1 MRASAQL
8 SHAGWKAGGDC
19 AKLKYRRF
27 AELAARSAVDR
38 PASQGPDHAA
48 IRDVH
53 CERPDLLK
61 RGRRGISTEVEL
73 KLAASAAD
81 LPELKRA
88 LVEMAPT
95 SAGSHSRLISTYY
108 DTPDLALKRRGLSL
122 RVREQS
128 GRFIQTVKSG
138 DLAGGDFLTRGEWED
153 ELAESCPD
161 PAAAQSGEHLPGGIA
176 GVLQPLFATDVTRTT
191 VAIEPAPATRIEAAI
206 DQGEIRA
213 ADGGGTEPIS
223 EIELEL
229 KSGDAAALYDVALQL
244 LEVASIRI
252 EPRSKSERGYLLGEE
267 GEAAPPVVHAE
278 SVALDQ
284 MMSVEA
290 ALQEIG
296 RACLAHLLHNEAAAL
311 AMEPEGVHQMRVAVR
326 RIRSAISAFK
336 KLLPAADRR
345 RVFRELTWL
354 ADILGRARN
363 LDVFGTELLQPA
375 RAALSHEAAIDD
387 LTVAL
392 ERERKA
398 AYERVERAILS
409 ERHAAGMLRLS
420 GWFEA
425 RGWRDGPAGRS
436 ALLISPIGELAPR
449 VLDRRWREVRKRS
462 KRFGRLT
469 VSQRHKLR
477 ISTKK
482 LRYTM
487 ELLGSLFDQD
497 DLQKFMTRLKRLQD
511 DLGYAND
518 VRVAHDILPELCGGR
533 RGPVARAGARL
544 LEWHEKALAK
554 AERKLRRRLNRVHDA
569 TPFWRKRGTPDPRS
583 ERIGA

>member
-1 MRASAQL
+1 
-8 SHAGWKAGGDC
+8 
-19 AKLKYRRF
+19 
-27 AELAARSAVDR
+27 
-38 PASQGPDHAA
+38 
-48 IRDVH
+48 
-53 CERPDLLK
+53 
-61 RGRRGISTEVEL
+61 
-73 KLAASAAD
+73 
-81 LPELKRA
+81 
-88 LVEMAPT
+88 
-95 SAGSHSRLISTYY
+95 
-108 DTPDLALKRRGLSL
+108 
-122 RVREQS
+122 
-128 GRFIQTVKSG
+128 
-138 DLAGGDFLTRGEWED
+138 
-153 ELAESCPD
+153 
-161 PAAAQSGEHLPGGIA
+161 
-176 GVLQPLFATDVTRTT
+176 
-191 VAIEPAPATRIEAAI
+191 
-206 DQGEIRA
+206 
-213 ADGGGTEPIS
+213 
-223 EIELEL
+223 
-229 KSGDAAALYDVALQL
+229 
-244 LEVASIRI
+244 
-252 EPRSKSERGYLLGEE
+252 
-267 GEAAPPVVHAE
+267 
-278 SVALDQ
+278 
-284 MMSVEA
+284 
-290 ALQEIG
+290 
-296 RACLAHLLHNEAAAL
+296 
-311 AMEPEGVHQMRVAVR
+311 MRVAVR
-326 RIRSAISAFK
+326 RIRSAIAAFK

>member
-1 MRASAQL
+1 
-8 SHAGWKAGGDC
+8 
-19 AKLKYRRF
+19 
-27 AELAARSAVDR
+27 
-38 PASQGPDHAA
+38 
-48 IRDVH
+48 
-53 CERPDLLK
+53 
-61 RGRRGISTEVEL
+61 
-73 KLAASAAD
+73 
-81 LPELKRA
+81 
-88 LVEMAPT
+88 
-95 SAGSHSRLISTYY
+95 
-108 DTPDLALKRRGLSL
+108 
-122 RVREQS
+122 
-128 GRFIQTVKSG
+128 
-138 DLAGGDFLTRGEWED
+138 
-153 ELAESCPD
+153 
-161 PAAAQSGEHLPGGIA
+161 
-176 GVLQPLFATDVTRTT
+176 
-191 VAIEPAPATRIEAAI
+191 
-206 DQGEIRA
+206 
-213 ADGGGTEPIS
+213 
-223 EIELEL
+223 
-229 KSGDAAALYDVALQL
+229 
-244 LEVASIRI
+244 
-252 EPRSKSERGYLLGEE
+252 
-267 GEAAPPVVHAE
+267 
-278 SVALDQ
+278 
-284 MMSVEA
+284 
-290 ALQEIG
+290 
-296 RACLAHLLHNEAAAL
+296 
-311 AMEPEGVHQMRVAVR
+311 MRVAVR
-326 RIRSAISAFK
+326 RIRSAIGAFK

-345 RVFRELTWL
+345 RVFRELAWFV
-354 ADILGRARN
+354 DILGRARN

-469 VSQRHKLR
+469 ASQRHKLR
-477 ISTKK
+477 ISAKK

-497 DLQKFMTRLKRLQD
+497 DLQEFMTRLKRLQD

-518 VRVAHDILPELCGGR
+518 VRVAHDILPELCGGGR

-554 AERKLRRRLNRVHDA
+554 AERKLRKRLNRVHGA
-569 TPFWRKRGTPDPRS
+569 TLFWRERGTPDRRS